1 MKTRYEAMVSVLI
14 AFSAAIGSIIALLRG
29 RVYLVMGASII
40 FALVIAAC
48 GAALGHSL
56 WISILTGFGAVVAVQ
71 ACYVALGLALELF
84 AAENFI
90 LEVQHAIGRQLR
102 TEFKPPR
109 DLPAPLV
116 NLVQQLRAA

>member
-1 MKTRYEAMVSVLI
+1 MVSVLI

-71 ACYVALGLALELF
+71 ACYVALGLALERF
-84 AAENFI
+84 AQRI
-90 LEVQHAIGRQLR
+90 LSRKFNMRLGASYGPNLSLLVIC
-102 TEFKPPR
+102 PR
-109 DLPAPLV
+109 
-116 NLVQQLRAA
+116 R

>member
-1 MKTRYEAMVSVLI
+1 VKTRYEAMISVLI
-14 AFSAAIGSIIALLRG
+14 TLSAAIGTNIALLRG
-29 RVYLVMGASII
+29 RVYLVMGASAV

-56 WISILTGFGAVVAVQ
+56 GISMLTGFGAVVAVQ
-71 ACYVALGLALELF
+71 ASYVTLRLALELF
-84 AAENFI
+84 AAESFI
-90 LEVQHAIGRQLR
+90 PEVQHAIGRQLR
-102 TEFKPPR
+102 SEFKPPR